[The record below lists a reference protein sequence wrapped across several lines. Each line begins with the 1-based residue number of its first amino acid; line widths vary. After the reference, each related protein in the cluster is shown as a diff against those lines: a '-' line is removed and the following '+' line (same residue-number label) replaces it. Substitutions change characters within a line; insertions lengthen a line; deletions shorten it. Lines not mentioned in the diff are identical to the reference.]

1 VSLLTTL
8 VDHLI
13 TIISKPL
20 AAVDELDQSR
30 DIVQVHAI
38 NILRA
43 VVQESSLA
51 VAVSRYYTTLTIA
64 SIDGFMSPFWTIR
77 NASLQLLGMYHFP
90 ALSLLLVYRSFCVN
104 VLL

>member
-1 VSLLTTL
+1 MS
-8 VDHLI
+8 
-13 TIISKPL
+13 IISKPI

-51 VAVSRYYTTLTIA
+51 VAVSQYYTSLTIA
-64 SIDGFMSPFWTIR
+64 SIDGFMSPFWAIR
-77 NASLQLLGMYHFP
+77 NASLQLLGMYYFA
-90 ALSLLLVYRSFCVN
+90 ALSSF
-104 VLL
+104 